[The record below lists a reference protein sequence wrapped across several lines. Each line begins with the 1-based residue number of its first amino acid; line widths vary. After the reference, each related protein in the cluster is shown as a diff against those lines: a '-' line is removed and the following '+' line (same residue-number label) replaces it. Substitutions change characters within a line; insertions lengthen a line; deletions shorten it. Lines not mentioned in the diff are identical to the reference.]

1 MDISDRLRILMD
13 NYELSSSQF
22 ADKLE
27 IQRSAISHLLS
38 GRNKPSILI
47 LEKIIRHFPDVDI
60 NWLIMGKGNILKN
73 TPPEQTA
80 KEDSTLEFSREQ
92 TINFEEDNSIQS
104 VEKEEVIDDVE
115 QLYQSQPAK
124 KNIPVEKII
133 LIFQDNTFE
142 VLQPKSNKNGNL

>member
-1 MDISDRLRILMD
+1 MEINDRLRILMD

-47 LEKIIRHFPDVDI
+47 LEKIIRYFPDVDI
-60 NWLIMGKGNILKN
+60 NWLITGKGSILKN
-73 TPPEQTA
+73 TLSEQEI
-80 KEDSTLEFSREQ
+80 KENSTPEFSQEQ
-92 TINFEEDNSIQS
+92 TINFEDDNTTQSI
-104 VEKEEVIDDVE
+104 EKEGVMGGEE
-115 QLYQSQPAK
+115 ELYQSQYAK
-124 KNIPVEKII
+124 KNVPVEKII

-142 VLQPKSNKNGNL
+142 VLQPKKK